1 MDDIT
6 GLYCTGSK
14 GTCFDFGM
22 VMSLVCVSAC
32 VSNESYFSSSSK
44 MGGLRG
50 IYVASQLKENATVKR
65 IAPEDLQTVIS
76 FDKVGPH
83 FFSTFFIFTI
93 NWPSPLV
100 GSHQSDGVDC
110 HPESR
115 SRPVIDSFHSIPPQP
130 LKVFD
135 VVRIVRRVLR
145 YQTTLGPPESVP

>member
-1 MDDIT
+1 
-6 GLYCTGSK
+6 
-14 GTCFDFGM
+14 M

-83 FFSTFFIFTI
+83 FFSTFFY
-93 NWPSPLV
+93 L
-100 GSHQSDGVDC
+100 HDQLAQSI
-110 HPESR
+110 SR
-115 SRPVIDSFHSIPPQP
+115 FASI
-130 LKVFD
+130 
-135 VVRIVRRVLR
+135 RRR
-145 YQTTLGPPESVP
+145 